1 MPHLGRAPRRIARVS
16 KDGQKARPSR
26 RPSLETALRAPQ
38 QDEVSGF
45 TLSPP
50 DPIGFEDPSTKVVA
64 SYWHFPPDRFYANQK
79 SMKKSVSA
87 KQKRRG
93 RPATGVTPMI
103 GLRLPAKV
111 TTQVDRWA
119 EINGVTRSQAIRS
132 LIEQALSGSS
142 SGQRSPKARSKAQEL
157 ASAQLDKLIDV
168 SAPDEEQQQRKR
180 RLLKGPKEFREMRD
194 KIRSSK

>member
-1 MPHLGRAPRRIARVS
+1 
-16 KDGQKARPSR
+16 
-26 RPSLETALRAPQ
+26 
-38 QDEVSGF
+38 
-45 TLSPP
+45 
-50 DPIGFEDPSTKVVA
+50 
-64 SYWHFPPDRFYANQK
+64 
-79 SMKKSVSA
+79 MKKSLSA
-87 KQKRRG
+87 KQKRPG

-111 TTQVDRWA
+111 TRQVDQWA
-119 EINGVTRSQAIRS
+119 EINGVTRSEAIRS